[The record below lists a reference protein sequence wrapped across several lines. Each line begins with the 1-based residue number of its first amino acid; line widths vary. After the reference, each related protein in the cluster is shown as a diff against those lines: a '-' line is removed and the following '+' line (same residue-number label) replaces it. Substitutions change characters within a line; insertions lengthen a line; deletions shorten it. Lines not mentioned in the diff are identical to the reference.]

1 MGWFDEQIRIRK
13 EQDNAAFEE
22 AFLNIAR
29 AVIGEKLTKTLKEG
43 GRATGDAIC
52 EILRYYNISYDFM
65 LDEKADLEDQ
75 VESMTHPY
83 GILRRTVRLDK
94 GWYNHAFGTFLGTKK
109 EVD

>member
-65 LDEKADLEDQ
+65 GNKLRNVYKGKYNITSGVLYVVGCKDLR
-75 VESMTHPY
+75 VH
-83 GILRRTVRLDK
+83 
-94 GWYNHAFGTFLGTKK
+94 
-109 EVD
+109 